1 MGNKPQRKWTA
12 VAGAVL
18 LCMAV
23 IFIVFFFGEVSTA
36 KFDSVF
42 LFPTPEYETDWLP
55 CRGRGNRG
63 ERGRGGASDERA
75 ARERRIEVSIF
86 EPANQRLPRWNA
98 FVFGYSRYAG
108 AGR

>member
-42 LFPTPEYETDWLP
+42 LFPTPEYETDW
-55 CRGRGNRG
+55 RYYDEAGNAG
-63 ERGRGGASDERA
+63 YEAHQEDGYLV
-75 ARERRIEVSIF
+75 EVEAVSYTHLDVYKR
-86 EPANQRLPRWNA
+86 Q
-98 FVFGYSRYAG
+98 GYTCVRHMVT
-108 AGR
+108 